1 MLAEVDDF
9 RTVEAPVAHVIDGL
23 RRTMVRL
30 GGALGV
36 AAVIACG
43 PAAGSTEPMAP
54 NVPPAASASN
64 GDARATTPAAV
75 PAPRLAECSAP
86 DRREPP
92 DPSAATGT
100 WVHAAFFKRVR
111 DQAIAQLGPELR
123 QRSDRDTAAGARK
136 YGDRPHR
143 TAVRL
148 CLSRAGELVGMTV
161 VGSSGIATFD
171 EDVVRA
177 FREAAPFLNP
187 PEALVEPD
195 GLIRFE
201 LSFETRSKREG
212 EYRPL
217 HPARKEPR

>member
-1 MLAEVDDF
+1 MRGEIEDF
-9 RTVEAPVAHVIDGL
+9 RTVEAPVADVIDGL

-43 PAAGSTEPMAP
+43 RDAGSTEPMAP
-54 NVPPAASASN
+54 IVPPAASASD
-64 GDARATTPAAV
+64 GDARATPGAA
-75 PAPRLAECSAP
+75 PSARLAECSAP

-92 DPSAATGT
+92 DVSAATGT

-111 DQAIAQLGPELR
+111 DQAIAQLDPEQR

-148 CLSRAGELVGMTV
+148 CLSR
-161 VGSSGIATFD
+161 
-171 EDVVRA
+171 
-177 FREAAPFLNP
+177 
-187 PEALVEPD
+187 
-195 GLIRFE
+195 
-201 LSFETRSKREG
+201 
-212 EYRPL
+212 
-217 HPARKEPR
+217 